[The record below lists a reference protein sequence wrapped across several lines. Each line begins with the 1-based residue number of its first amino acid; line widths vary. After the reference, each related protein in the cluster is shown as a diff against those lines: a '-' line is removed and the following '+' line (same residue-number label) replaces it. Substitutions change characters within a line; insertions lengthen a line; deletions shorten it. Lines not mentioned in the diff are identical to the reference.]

1 MLSKKPIAPGQR
13 TDIHPGKIRGDRK
26 IQFPISTYAAIIV
39 SYSK

>member
-1 MLSKKPIAPGQR
+1 MLSKKPIAPRRR
-13 TDIHPGKIRGDRK
+13 TDTDSGKIRGDRK